1 MGEAYSKEEVGNR
14 LRDIRRKLNLT
25 QERFAEMLDISTQ
38 LYKKMEIGE
47 NSISI
52 NTIKKMKNKLNF
64 SVDYLLF
71 GEKDTLDEVWNKILA
86 LHDIEKQ
93 LLLLKLFCEIALN
106 SNKIEFKETAE
117 KYNLIFEEIKQS
129 LIDWEE
135 DEKENPDIGR

>member
-1 MGEAYSKEEVGNR
+1 MGEAYSKKEIGNR
-14 LRDIRRKLNLT
+14 LRDIRCKLNLT

-47 NSISI
+47 NNISI
-52 NTIKKMKNKLNF
+52 NTIKKMKNKLNL

-71 GEKDTLDEVWNKILA
+71 GEKDTLDEVWNKILT
-86 LHDIEKQ
+86 LQDIEKQ
-93 LLLLKLFCEIALN
+93 LLLLKLFCEVALN
-106 SNKIEFKETAE
+106 NNKIEFKETAE
-117 KYNLIFEEIKQS
+117 KYNLIFEKIKQL

>member
-71 GEKDTLDEVWNKILA
+71 GEKETLDEVWNKILA

-106 SNKIEFKETAE
+106 NNKIEFKETAE

>member
-106 SNKIEFKETAE
+106 NNKIEFKETAE